1 MPNRAPPLTAAQ
13 DYKPLSSRMIADLIG
28 MNTEGPRGLRRG
40 EIGHGKASYEQFADL
55 LLKLLTFDP
64 ETRLKPTEA
73 IMHDFFRAPAHLRPA
88 ADAPQPDAPRVD
100 VDSPDMFKETAS
112 KKHAGAAPPN
122 SATAP
127 KKPVADKPAQA
138 QAPLARQA
146 SKRLS
151 DGPAGRR
158 SV

>member
-1 MPNRAPPLTAAQ
+1 M
-13 DYKPLSSRMIADLIG
+13 SDLIG

-40 EIGHGKASYEQFADL
+40 EIGHSKANYEQFEDL

-64 ETRLKPTEA
+64 ETRIKPGEA
-73 IMHDFFRAPAHLRPA
+73 VMHDFFRAPAHLRPA
-88 ADAPQPDAPRVD
+88 ADAPSEPQRMDS
-100 VDSPDMFKETAS
+100 DSPDMFKETSS
-112 KKHAGAAPPN
+112 KKHAGAALPH
-122 SATAP
+122 TAVPP
-127 KKPVADKPAQA
+127 KKPVADKPSQP
-138 QAPLARQA
+138 QPPLARQA